1 MSPLRPW
8 PCLALLL
15 ASSTASST
23 ACIPD
28 VLIEPVKTPARL
40 EAPPD
45 PKRGEQLMLNHSVLR
60 VGIPIRAVAA
70 LNLKALGP
78 VDAVAPVPGRK
89 GLNRFLPTSAV
100 AKKLQGVTSI
110 MESCLVCHAGALQ
123 GKMVAGLGNSF
134 LDATSEQDP
143 VQADALAKLTLSDTE
158 KRVLDDWL
166 SYYRGLA
173 PYARTTSM
181 GTIPALYF
189 TGYFFSHRRPAD
201 FEWQETPYFPML
213 ETPNPETDIP
223 PLWLL
228 KKKTALYYGGE
239 ATGKLE
245 RSIMQFMSPPGNT
258 LEDLK
263 AKEGD
268 FRDILAWMKQLEPPP
283 FPGRIDAAEAAQGKL
298 VFEESCQKCHG
309 TYGEDWEY
317 NNDVV
322 SLQKVKTDP
331 ARADFMNRL
340 PYAQHYNQTW
350 FGEVSQLTPTNGYV
364 APPLDGIWASAPY
377 LHNGS
382 VPTLVALLDPE
393 KRPTYFIRSRN
404 SRDYDFEAVGW
415 KHEVIPYGQAQAPD
429 PATRRQIYDTTLYGK
444 SNQGHDFG
452 ARLSASERQSVLEY
466 LKTL

>member
-1 MSPLRPW
+1 MSIVHAWPW
-8 PCLALLL
+8 LALLL
-15 ASSTASST
+15 TT

-28 VLIEPVKTPARL
+28 ALLEPVTSPARL
-40 EAPPD
+40 DAPPD
-45 PKRGEQLMLNHSVLR
+45 PRRGEQLMLNHSVLK
-60 VGIPIRAVAA
+60 VGIP
-70 LNLKALGP
+70 LKAVKALDLESLGST
-78 VDAVAPVPGRK
+78 DAVAPLPGRR
-89 GLNRFLPTSAV
+89 GINRFLPTGA
-100 AKKLQGVTSI
+100 AGKKLEGVTTI
-110 MESCLVCHAGALQ
+110 METCMVCHAGALQ

-134 LDATSEQDP
+134 LDATSNAEPID
-143 VQADALAKLTLSDTE
+143 AEALAQLKLNPSE
-158 KRVLDDWL
+158 KKVLDDWL

-173 PYARTTSM
+173 PYSRTTSM

-189 TGYFFSHRRPAD
+189 TGYFFSHRRPTD
-201 FEWQETPYFPML
+201 FEWQSTPYFPML

-228 KKKTALYYGGE
+228 RKKTALYYGGE

-258 LEDLK
+258 LADLK

-268 FRDILAWMKQLEPPP
+268 FRDILAWMKQLEPPR
-283 FPGRIDAAEAAQGKL
+283 FPGSVDEQLAKRGQE
-298 VFEESCQKCHG
+298 VFEESCKKCHG

-317 NNDVV
+317 NNEVV

-350 FGEVSQLTPTNGYV
+350 FGETSQLTPTNGYV

-382 VPTLVALLDPE
+382 VPTLEALLDPE
-393 KRPTYFIRSRN
+393 KRPTYFVRSRN
-404 SRDYDFEAVGW
+404 SRDYDLQAVGW
-415 KHEVIPYGQAQAPD
+415 KHEVLPYGQAQAPD
-429 PATRRQIYDTTLYGK
+429 PTLKRTIYDTTLYGK

-452 ARLSASERQSVLEY
+452 ARLTSEERRQVLEY